1 MNLIKVYY
9 MHVWKNHSEEPF
21 LRLICA
27 NKSNNKKDAWTGMQ
41 WFTPITPA
49 TWVRSGG
56 YVLRT
61 A

>member
-1 MNLIKVYY
+1 